1 MASLDCRLLR
11 QSVGVLVALLD
22 LGGLCAAR
30 SGGLR
35 DNDFARPK
43 KVSIQRERARTEKY
57 DNSGHDYQV
66 DGNDNTTAR
75 TSTGCQKPEDAI
87 AEVAECRQGTRNWSE
102 YPEQKCGANDDTEQ
116 AHAQGADGLRTRCG
130 NQARHLAETAEG
142 DSQPQEKKAD
152 PGPSVREA
160 DKKLQLTHP

>member
-30 SGGLR
+30 SWGLR

-43 KVSIQRERARTEKY
+43 KVSIQRERARTEKR
-57 DNSGHDYQV
+57 DNNGHDYQV
-66 DGNDNTTAR
+66 DGDDNTAAR
-75 TSTGCQKPEDAI
+75 TGTGCQEPADAI
-87 AEVAECRQGTRNWSE
+87 AEIAERRQGTRNRSE

-116 AHAQGADGLRTRCG
+116 THAPGAD
-130 NQARHLAETAEG
+130 
-142 DSQPQEKKAD
+142 
-152 PGPSVREA
+152 
-160 DKKLQLTHP
+160 